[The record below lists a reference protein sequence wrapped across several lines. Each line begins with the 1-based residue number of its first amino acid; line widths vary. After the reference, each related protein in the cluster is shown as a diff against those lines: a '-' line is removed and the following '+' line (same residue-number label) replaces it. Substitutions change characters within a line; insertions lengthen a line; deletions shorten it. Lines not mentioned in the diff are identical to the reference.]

1 MLKFHIMEK
10 EHESVL
16 WGFSDYKLVSVGLCL
31 DFAVKWLHDMQ
42 YIYVHVLVIWYL
54 FRQR

>member
-10 EHESVL
+10 EHELVL
-16 WGFSDYKLVSVGLCL
+16 WGFSDDKLVSVGFCL

-42 YIYVHVLVIWYL
+42 YIFVHVLVIWYL